1 MKTSRIFRIFM
12 MALDT
17 FVLFL
22 IRPFRKFT
30 KLFTYENESSGAL
43 NIPHAVDATRPEVLG
58 IKPELE
64 VDGVLTEHFSRPDPI
79 HFDPQEPYSEH
90 EGIVTFRGDHF
101 RSTAAYGTAAMAQK
115 KLEVKWSSPS

>member
-1 MKTSRIFRIFM
+1 MNLKTSRIFRIFM

-64 VDGVLTEHFSRPDPI
+64 VDGVLTEHF
-79 HFDPQEPYSEH
+79 
-90 EGIVTFRGDHF
+90 RGLTLSILTRKSH
-101 RSTAAYGTAAMAQK
+101 TASMRE
-115 KLEVKWSSPS
+115 LSPSAAIISGVQPPMERRRWRKKSLKSSGR

>member
-1 MKTSRIFRIFM
+1 MNLKTSRIFRIFM

-64 VDGVLTEHFSRPDPI
+64 VDGVLTEHF
-79 HFDPQEPYSEH
+79 
-90 EGIVTFRGDHF
+90 
-101 RSTAAYGTAAMAQK
+101 
-115 KLEVKWSSPS
+115 